1 MKKTVYIVA
10 TRHRYQGCTRPDRL
24 AKKTELDQFKDFLT
38 ERIRHIGIGLLAEE
52 MSEDAL
58 ERYPHPDLP
67 PKQSVPFQVARE
79 LNIGHAYCDADAAT
93 QEEMGISKDNTA
105 DDIKKRESYWLN
117 RLEELNKYPCMFVV
131 GEAHVDSF
139 PALLNESGLQP
150 IVVARDWRP
159 DVIRPVL

>member
-24 AKKTELDQFKDFLT
+24 AKKTQLDQFKDFLKSQ
-38 ERIRHIGIGLLAEE
+38 IRHVGIGLLAEE

-58 ERYPHPDLP
+58 ARFPHPDLF

-79 LNIGHAYCDADAAT
+79 LNIDHAYCDADAAT
-93 QEEMGISKDNTA
+93 QKKMGISENNTPSDNN
-105 DDIKKRESYWLN
+105 KRECYWLK
-117 RLEELNKYPCMFVV
+117 RLEELNKFPCMFVV
-131 GEAHVDSF
+131 GETHVDSF

-150 IVVARDWRP
+150 IVVARQWRP
-159 DVIRPVL
+159 T